1 MSIDQVGSYMKSGG
15 CEPGIRC
22 CAGQFI
28 QHVSY
33 VALFIIGCVAAAG
46 AMPMTTAG
54 WLAVGFGS
62 AALISNLAAGGLKN
76 RKCMAIIGTL
86 TAASIILVGALGVPG
101 LGALTTTKAIG
112 IAVLV
117 LTMTNMTYCAWGCD
131 ISLKIA
137 RSKSSS
143 SHEV

>member
-1 MSIDQVGSYMKSGG
+1 MSGIDQVSSYMKAGG

-22 CAGQFI
+22 CAGQVI
-28 QHVSY
+28 QNISY
-33 VALFIIGCVAAAG
+33 AALFIIGCVAAAG

-62 AALISNLAAGGLKN
+62 AALISNLAAGGLKD
-76 RKCMAIIGTL
+76 RKCMAILGTL
-86 TAASIILVGALGVPG
+86 TAASIILVGALGVAG

-117 LTMTNMTYCAWGCD
+117 LTLTNMTYCAWGCD
-131 ISLKIA
+131 IGLKIA
-137 RSKSSS
+137 NSEE
-143 SHEV
+143 SHED

>member
-1 MSIDQVGSYMKSGG
+1 MASMNEISPYMKAGG

-22 CAGQFI
+22 CAGQVI
-28 QHVSY
+28 QNISY
-33 VALFIIGCVAAAG
+33 AALFIIGCVAAAG

-62 AALISNLAAGGLKN
+62 AALISNLAAGGLKD

-86 TAASIILVGALGVPG
+86 TAASIILVGALGVAG

-117 LTMTNMTYCAWGCD
+117 LTMTNMTYCAWSCD
-131 ISLKIA
+131 IGRKVMQSQA
-137 RSKSSS
+137 SR
-143 SHEV
+143 ED